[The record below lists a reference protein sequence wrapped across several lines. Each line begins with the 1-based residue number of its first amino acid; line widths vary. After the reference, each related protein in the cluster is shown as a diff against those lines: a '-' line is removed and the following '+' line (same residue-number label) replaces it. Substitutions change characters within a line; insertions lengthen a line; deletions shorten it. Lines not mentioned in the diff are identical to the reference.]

1 MIGIIGSTNIDI
13 YLKTDHFTKPGETQ
27 NSLDYKIFY
36 GGKGAN
42 QASTV
47 SKISN
52 KQTAFLT
59 CIGND
64 FYGTALQKEFDR
76 NNLIGYKTLK
86 NLKTGRAFIEVEKS
100 GENRIITAP
109 GANHK
114 MKKEM
119 VDDFLNRFKKYL
131 DIVLIQNELPKD
143 IIDYAITK
151 IKELKIKIIY
161 DPAPKEKTDLDNLEN
176 IFVLTPNINEFE
188 YIYEKI
194 TSKKFNE
201 KNIKNQLLELKE
213 KTKINNII
221 ITLGKKGAL
230 FINNEKEIKEI
241 EAFKVKAIDTTAS
254 GDVFNGVLAFEY
266 LETEDLLKSIEKA
279 SAAAALSTTKI
290 GAQTSIPTINEI
302 ENFIKNNN

>member
-1 MIGIIGSTNIDI
+1 MIGIIGSTNIDV
-13 YLKTDHFTKPGETQ
+13 YLKTDHFTEPGETQ

-64 FYGTALQKEFDR
+64 FYGTALQKEFESKD
-76 NNLIGYKTLK
+76 LIGYQILEGE
-86 NLKTGRAFIEVEKS
+86 KTGRAFIEVEKT

-119 VDDFLNRFKKYL
+119 VDDFLNRFEKYL
-131 DIVLIQNELPKD
+131 DVVLIQNELPKE
-143 IIDYAITK
+143 IIDYALT
-151 IKELKIKIIY
+151 ELKEKNIKIFY
-161 DPAPKEKTDLDNLEN
+161 DPAPKEKTDLENLEN
-176 IFVLTPNINEFE
+176 IFVLTPNINEFA
-188 YIYEKI
+188 YIYKKI
-194 TSKKFNE
+194 TNKKFEEN
-201 KNIKNQLLELKE
+201 KLKDQLIELKE
-213 KTKINNII
+213 KTKIENII

-230 FINNEKEIKEI
+230 YINQENEINEFD
-241 EAFKVKAIDTTAS
+241 AFKVEAVDTTAS
-254 GDVFNGVLAFEY
+254 GDVFNGTLALEY
-266 LETEDLLKSIEKA
+266 LETKDLKKSIKKA
-279 SAAAALSTTKI
+279 SAAAALSTTRI
-290 GAQTSIPTINEI
+290 GAQTSIPTIEEI
-302 ENFIKNNN
+302 DEFLKNNS

>member
-1 MIGIIGSTNIDI
+1 MIGIIGSTNIDV
-13 YLKTDHFTKPGETQ
+13 YLKTDHFTEPGETQ
-27 NSLDYKIFY
+27 NSIDYQIFY

-76 NNLIGYKTLK
+76 NNLIGYQVLK
-86 NLKTGRAFIEVEKS
+86 GEKTGRAFIEVEKT

-119 VDDFLNRFKKYL
+119 VDDFLNRFEKYL
-131 DIVLIQNELPKD
+131 DVVLIQNELPKE
-143 IIDYAITK
+143 IIDYALT
-151 IKELKIKIIY
+151 ELKEKNIKIFY
-161 DPAPKEKTDLDNLEN
+161 DPAPKEKTDLENLED
-176 IFVLTPNINEFE
+176 IFVLTPNINEFA

-194 TSKKFNE
+194 INKKYDENKLE
-201 KNIKNQLLELKE
+201 EQLIELKE
-213 KTKINNII
+213 KTKIENII

-230 FINNEKEIKEI
+230 YIDKNREVKEFESFEV
-241 EAFKVKAIDTTAS
+241 EALDTTAS
-254 GDVFNGVLAFEY
+254 GDVFNGTLALEY
-266 LETEDLLKSIEKA
+266 LETEDLKESIKKA

-290 GAQTSIPTINEI
+290 GAQTSIPSLEEI
-302 ENFIKNNN
+302 EDFLKNND